1 MAHSAHTREVR
12 FVTGTGG
19 PLEALLEQVWRETL
33 PLGEGEIATY
43 IPELATADPRTF
55 GLSLATLDGHVYDV
69 GDQVPFTIQSVSK
82 PFVYAL
88 ALADSGH
95 EAVLAKVGNEP
106 TGDPFNS
113 ISVDEATGRA
123 SNPMVNAGAIVT
135 SSLVGGT
142 TREEQLERIVSG
154 LSAFAGRRLSID
166 HDVYESERRTGDR
179 NRAIAYFMRS
189 LDLLDDDVD
198 AQVELYFRQCSVVVT
213 AHDLALMAAT
223 LANGGLNPVTGEQV
237 VPRSVVASV
246 LTVMTTCGMYD
257 YAGEWLYRV
266 GLPAKSGVSGG
277 VTAALPGQ
285 LGIGVQSPLLDA
297 RGNSVRGV
305 AAAERISAALGLHLL
320 LPVERARSGIRRAYR
335 DDVVRSRRGRTREQR
350 AVLDAHGSSIEV
362 VELAGEIGFAAA
374 ELLARHVLDEQVAT
388 SWRVLDLHRVA
399 RLDTAAVTLL
409 TSLVDQHAALGTQ
422 VAVVEPRREPARSTV
437 RGIDGQRFG
446 DADSALEWA
455 ENALLVREGI
465 GDELPDE
472 LVPLTRQDLLH
483 DLPADLVA
491 EIESRTTSRVLTAG
505 TLAFD
510 EGAESDGL
518 WFVSAGQV
526 MADVR
531 TRAGRRRL
539 SSTAAGSSFGELALV
554 DGGRRSARVVAIEPT
569 ICHVLSTEAYADLQ
583 ANAPQA
589 AAGLTLAIARL
600 LSARL
605 RYATADLAAFDEL

>member
-1 MAHSAHTREVR
+1 MSDS
-12 FVTGTGG
+12 GG
-19 PLEALLEQVWRETL
+19 PLESLLDQVWRDTL
-33 PLGEGEIATY
+33 PLASGEVATY
-43 IPELATADPRTF
+43 IPELATADPATF

-88 ALADSGH
+88 ALTDQGH
-95 EAVLAKVGNEP
+95 DAVLAKVGSEP

-113 ISVDEATGRA
+113 ISVDVATGRA

-135 SSLVGGT
+135 SSLVGGR
-142 TREEQLERIVSG
+142 TREDQLDRIVTG
-154 LSAFAGRRLSID
+154 LSAFAGRDLTID
-166 HDVYESERRTGDR
+166 EAVYESERRTGDR

-189 LDLLDDDVD
+189 LGLLDDDVD

-213 AHDLALMAAT
+213 AHDLAVMAAT

-305 AAAERISAALGLHLL
+305 AAAERISSALGLHLL
-320 LPVERARSGIRRAYR
+320 LPVERARSGIRRSYR
-335 DDVVRSRRGRTREQR
+335 DDVVRSRRGRPRGHR
-350 AVLDAHGSSIEV
+350 AVLDAAGSSIEV
-362 VELAGEIGFAAA
+362 IELAGDLGFAGA
-374 ELLARHVLDEQVAT
+374 ELLARHVLDEQVDT
-388 SWRVLDLHRVA
+388 SWRVFDLQRVT
-399 RLDTAAVTLL
+399 RVDTAATRILREL
-409 TSLVDQHAALGTQ
+409 AEQQLAAGIEL
-422 VAVVEPRREPARSTV
+422 AVVEPRRDPAKSALRELP
-437 RGIDGQRFG
+437 GQRFA
-446 DADSALEWA
+446 DADGALEWA
-455 ENALLVREGI
+455 ETSLLRREGI
-465 GDELPDE
+465 ADELPE
-472 LVPLTRQDLLH
+472 GLVPLAAQDLLH
-483 DLPADLVA
+483 DMSPEIVT
-491 EIESRTTSRVLTAG
+491 EIESRTTTRVLTAG
-505 TLAFD
+505 TVAFE

-526 MADVR
+526 MADIR
-531 TRAGRRRL
+531 TPRGRRRL
-539 SSTAAGSSFGELALV
+539 SSTSAGSSFGELALV
-554 DGGRRSARVVAIEPT
+554 DGGRRSARVVALDPT
-569 ICHVLSTEAYADLQ
+569 ICHVLSTEGYADLQ
-583 ANAPQA
+583 ANAPA
-589 AAGLTLAIARL
+589 AAGALTHAIARL
-600 LSARL
+600 LSGRL